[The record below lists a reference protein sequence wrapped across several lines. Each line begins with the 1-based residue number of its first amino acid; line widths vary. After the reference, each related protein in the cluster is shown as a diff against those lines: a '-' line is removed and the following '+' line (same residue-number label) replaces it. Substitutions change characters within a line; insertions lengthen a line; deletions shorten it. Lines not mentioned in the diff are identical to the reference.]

1 MSNNTPPRIYNKAGQ
16 RVQVQDKSW
25 YTVQAS
31 GDAEQRTIE
40 VFVYG
45 EIGYW
50 GITAS
55 QFVQDLRAMDDG
67 VSPVIVA
74 FNSVGGDLF
83 DGLAMHNA
91 LSRLG
96 ERCTGRIDALA
107 ASAAS
112 VAVCGAHKVVIASN
126 AMLMIHNPWTYAA
139 GDADSF
145 RKVADVL
152 DQTMEAIIAAYKS
165 KAPDINEE
173 ALRDMVA
180 AETWLTA
187 SEAVA
192 LGLADEVGDGIQVKA
207 CLGQGSVMQ
216 RYQHTPAELLAQ
228 LDDEAVNV
236 LTDCEATPDQSEEAP
251 EPAPEL
257 EPHDP
262 TAPVVDSA
270 KLALMITQRCA
281 ESGISNLVAPL
292 LSSTKLESEEIVQ
305 AGLTRAKAV
314 HDLCVAARL
323 PEFSAEYVAAGLDA
337 PAVRARLFDKIVSS
351 GNGFEIDNSLPLNQ
365 DPAPKVLAKQ
375 PDPPSIWAARQA
387 AHVGPSKSAKGARA

>member
-1 MSNNTPPRIYNKAGQ
+1 MSKKARPRIYNRAGKQ
-16 RVQVQDKSW
+16 VQVQDKTW
-25 YTVQAS
+25 YAVQAN
-31 GDAEQRTIE
+31 GEATERVIE

-45 EIGYW
+45 EIGAW
-50 GITAS
+50 GITAN

-67 VSPVIVA
+67 VSPVIAA
-74 FNSVGGDLF
+74 FNSIGGDLF

-112 VAVCGAHKVVIASN
+112 VAVCGAHRVVIAAN

-139 GDADSF
+139 GDAEDF

-152 DQTMEAIIAAYKS
+152 DQTMEAIIAAYKA
-165 KAPDINEE
+165 KAPDIDEVE
-173 ALRDMVA
+173 LRRLVA

-187 SEAVA
+187 NEAVA
-192 LGLADEVGDGIQVKA
+192 LGLADEVGDGLKVKA
-207 CLGQGSVMQ
+207 CLGQGGVLQ
-216 RYQHTPAELLAQ
+216 RFQHAPAELLAQ
-228 LDDEAVNV
+228 LDEPPEADPDELV
-236 LTDCEATPDQSEEAP
+236 
-251 EPAPEL
+251 
-257 EPHDP
+257 DP
-262 TAPVVDSA
+262 PLVPPVVDST

-292 LSSTKLESEEIVQ
+292 LSSTRLESEEIVL

-314 HDLCVAARL
+314 NDLCVAARL

-337 PAVRARLFDKIVSS
+337 AAVRARLFDKIVGS
-351 GNGFEIDNSLPLNQ
+351 GKGFEIDNSLPLDN

-375 PDPPSIWAARQA
+375 PDPTSIWAARQA
-387 AHVGPSKSAKGARA
+387 AQSGTAHGAKGARP

>member
-1 MSNNTPPRIYNKAGQ
+1 MSKQARPRIYNRAGK
-16 RVQVQDKSW
+16 RIEVQDKTW
-25 YTVQAS
+25 YAVQAS
-31 GDAEQRTIE
+31 GEAAERVIE

-45 EIGYW
+45 EIGAW
-50 GITAS
+50 GITAN

-67 VSPVIVA
+67 VSPVVAA
-74 FNSVGGDLF
+74 FNSIGGDLF

-112 VAVCGAHKVVIASN
+112 VAVCGAHKVVIAAN

-139 GDADSF
+139 GDAEGF

-152 DQTMEAIIAAYKS
+152 DQTMEAIIAAYKA
-165 KAPDINEE
+165 KAPDIDEVE
-173 ALRDMVA
+173 LRRLVA

-187 SEAVA
+187 NEAVA
-192 LGLADEVGDGIQVKA
+192 LGLADEVGDGIKVKA
-207 CLGQGSVMQ
+207 CLGQGGVLQ
-216 RYQHTPAELLAQ
+216 RYQHAPAELLAQ
-228 LDDEAVNV
+228 LDEPPEA
-236 LTDCEATPDQSEEAP
+236 D
-251 EPAPEL
+251 PEL
-257 EPHDP
+257 DVVDP
-262 TAPVVDSA
+262 PLVPPVVDSA

-281 ESGISNLVAPL
+281 EGGISNLVAPL
-292 LSSTKLESEEIVQ
+292 LSSTQLESEEIVL

-314 HDLCVAARL
+314 NDLCVAARL

-337 PAVRARLFDKIVSS
+337 AAVRARLFDKIVTS
-351 GNGFEIDNSLPLNQ
+351 GKGFEIDNSLPLDN

-375 PDPPSIWAARQA
+375 PDPTSIWASRQA
-387 AHVGPSKSAKGARA
+387 AQSGTAHGAKGARA

>member
-1 MSNNTPPRIYNKAGQ
+1 MSKKTPPRIYNKAGQ
-16 RVQVQDKSW
+16 QVPVQDKSW
-25 YTVQAS
+25 YAVHAS
-31 GDAEQRTIE
+31 GEATERVIE

-45 EIGYW
+45 EIGTW

-55 QFVQDLRAMDDG
+55 QFMQDLRAVDDG
-67 VSPVIVA
+67 VSPVIAA
-74 FNSVGGDLF
+74 FNSIGGDLF
-83 DGLAMHNA
+83 DGLAMHNT

-96 ERCTGRIDALA
+96 ERCTARVDALA

-139 GDADSF
+139 GDAESF

-152 DQTMEAIIAAYKS
+152 DQTMEAIIAAYKA
-165 KAPDINEE
+165 KAPDIDEVE
-173 ALRDMVA
+173 LRGLVA

-192 LGLADEVGDGIQVKA
+192 LGLADEVGDGVQVKA
-207 CLGQGSVMQ
+207 CLGQGGVMQ

-228 LDDEAVNV
+228 LDE
-236 LTDCEATPDQSEEAP
+236 LPEPDP
-251 EPAPEL
+251 EPAPN
-257 EPHDP
+257 DP
-262 TAPVVDSA
+262 PKPVMDSA
-270 KLALMITQRCA
+270 KLALLITQRCA
-281 ESGISNLVAPL
+281 EAGISNLVAPL
-292 LSSTKLESEEIVQ
+292 LSSTQLESEEIVQ

-323 PEFSAEYVAAGLDA
+323 PELSLEYVAAGLDE

-351 GNGFEIDNSLPLNQ
+351 GNGFEIDNSVPLDD

-375 PDPPSIWAARQA
+375 PNPSSIWAARQA
-387 AHVGPSKSAKGARA
+387 AHAGQSNSAKGARA